1 LSSIDIVGIDDDDV
15 TEDLHPVVIHGEE
28 KDCIWL
34 SASVYTEAVSGPGW
48 ANAVVVLCCYLAG
61 WPVRAWTRY
70 WAAAQLGVAASLLC
84 FPFPFPFPFSS
95 FYFLV

>member
-1 LSSIDIVGIDDDDV
+1 LSSIDIVGIDDEDV

-70 WAAAQLGVAASLLC
+70 WAAAQLGVAASLLF